1 MGKFGLW
8 ASLESWSQMALN
20 GTLINI
26 EVKNMNWT
34 SHSWLLLWR
43 TFEYTIQSRFTKW
56 IQRLDGGWTY
66 ALDLSVGLKAL
77 MGSWV
82 HWHIFWFWVAWELA
96 QEQIPTQIWSGHSIF
111 FGNTS
116 MFYSISETFYFILNW
131 SRILSELKRVTTV
144 DHLVCARLYKI
155 NSIWQYIESISKN

>member
-1 MGKFGLW
+1 MKKNSYIFLLMATFGLW

-26 EVKNMNWT
+26 KVKNMNWT

-56 IQRLDGGWTY
+56 IQRLGGGWTY
-66 ALDLSVGLKAL
+66 ALDSSVGLKAL

-82 HWHIFWFWVAWELA
+82 HGPYFLVLICLGAGPRADTHSNMKWTFNFFWEYINVLFHFWDLLL
-96 QEQIPTQIWSGHSIF
+96 
-111 FGNTS
+111 
-116 MFYSISETFYFILNW
+116 YSQLISNP
-131 SRILSELKRVTTV
+131 
-144 DHLVCARLYKI
+144 
-155 NSIWQYIESISKN
+155 

>member
-1 MGKFGLW
+1 MQKNSYIFLLMAKFGLW

-26 EVKNMNWT
+26 KVKNMNWT

-56 IQRLDGGWTY
+56 IQRLDGGWRY
-66 ALDLSVGLKAL
+66 ALDLFAGLKAL

-82 HWHIFWFWVAWELA
+82 HSPYFMVLSCLGAGLRADTHSNMKWIFN
-96 QEQIPTQIWSGHSIF
+96 F
-111 FGNTS
+111 FGEYINVL
-116 MFYSISETFYFILNW
+116 FHLWDLLLYSQLILNP
-131 SRILSELKRVTTV
+131 
-144 DHLVCARLYKI
+144 
-155 NSIWQYIESISKN
+155 

>member
-1 MGKFGLW
+1 MATFGLW
-8 ASLESWSQMALN
+8 ASLESWSQMALI

-82 HWHIFWFWVAWELA
+82 HS
-96 QEQIPTQIWSGHSIF
+96 P
-111 FGNTS
+111 
-116 MFYSISETFYFILNW
+116 YFIV
-131 SRILSELKRVTTV
+131 LSCLGVCPRADTHSNMKWTFNFFLGIYQCFIPFLRPFTLFSIDLES
-144 DHLVCARLYKI
+144 LV
-155 NSIWQYIESISKN
+155 NSIEWQLWIT